1 MRADPTTERVQSA
14 TLINVVFCIDV
25 AFWQHLGVTLAS
37 LLLNNPHES
46 FGVYVV
52 SGSSA
57 PADQWTRLQQL
68 AGSAG
73 NATLHPVVF
82 DQAALYQHLPSHG
95 HLSTAM
101 YLRLFMAEYL
111 PQNLD
116 RVLYLDSDLVLVGG
130 DIAVLWSLPLGD
142 TYLGAA
148 WEPYDAKQRVPLGFS
163 AEDFYFNSG
172 VMLINLRRWRDD
184 GITER
189 LLSFAEAN
197 RAILH
202 SPDQDVLNSVLRG
215 KVTDIGSRWNW
226 QALFPRFLP
235 EELRLT
241 PEQFKSLRKKP
252 SIVHFTSAYKP
263 WFWRWEPHYKHLYTR
278 VLRQTPWAKVRPAD
292 RNLGS
297 LSTKAVKVVQRNIEW
312 YLPTLGRRLRGV
324 K

>member
-1 MRADPTTERVQSA
+1 MRNDAVANPVPGSSV
-14 TLINVVFCIDV
+14 INVVFCIDA

-37 LLLNNPHES
+37 LLLQNPSEH
-46 FGVYVV
+46 FQVYIV
-52 SGSSA
+52 SGK
-57 PADQWTRLQQL
+57 PATRDEWARLQQL
-68 AGSAG
+68 ADTAQ
-73 NATLHPVVF
+73 NANLHFILF
-82 DQAALYQHLPSHG
+82 DQAALYEHLPSHG

-111 PQNLD
+111 PRNVD
-116 RVLYLDSDLVLVGG
+116 RVLYLDSDLILIGG
-130 DIAVLWSLPLGD
+130 DIAELWNLPLGQ

-148 WEPYDAKQRVPLGFS
+148 FEPYNESQRMPLGFGP
-163 AEDFYFNSG
+163 EDFYFNSG
-172 VMLINLRRWRDD
+172 VMLINLHKWREER
-184 GITER
+184 ITER

-215 KVTDIGSRWNW
+215 KVTDIGLRWNW

-235 EELRLT
+235 GELRLS
-241 PEQFKSLRKKP
+241 PEQFNAWRKKP

-263 WFWRWEPHYKHLYTR
+263 WFWRWEPHYKQLYTR
-278 VLRQTPWAKVRPAD
+278 TLRRTPWAENRPPD
-292 RNLGS
+292 RTFAS
-297 LSTKAVKVVQRNIEW
+297 LPTKAMKLVQRNIEW